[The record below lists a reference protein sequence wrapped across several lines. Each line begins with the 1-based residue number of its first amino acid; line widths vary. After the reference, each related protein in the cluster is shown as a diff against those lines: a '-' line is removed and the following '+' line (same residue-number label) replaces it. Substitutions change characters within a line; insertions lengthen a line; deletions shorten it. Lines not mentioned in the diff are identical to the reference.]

1 MVYYAVKTSFECRR
15 ERHWW
20 SMRKATMRS
29 LTVLFLGALL
39 AALLTSCSGAPGDA
53 PETPAGEVQVT
64 RVTAEEVEEAGEQ
77 VEVTRIVTE
86 IPGTAQTPAL
96 TAPAAT
102 QVPPPA
108 TAPAIEE
115 IAEVE
120 WPGRMRLG
128 ESDVVRLALLPVDD
142 GYVVSAEFP
151 EHEAITETVTLEQLP
166 GYDVIATARLDG
178 VGFSLAPRGDQPQN
192 WQPDRQLTWRWTISP
207 RRSGQQRLS
216 LALTMQWR
224 PEAGRSL
231 PSRQVTT
238 FSRALDVEVVG
249 LLGLSS
255 RQMWAL
261 GLVGGMLALAGGIPL
276 LLHLRRRRPGLRR
289 ARPDRG
295 LRLEPHPKV
304 RLDEEE
310 QALLRALFGGYRR
323 VSVESE
329 FQSGYSGA
337 RTFLALP
344 IRDDGRT
351 DAYTIAKL
359 GAREAI
365 LREYENYE
373 TYVEHTLPP
382 VTARIQ
388 GQPVILNGRRASP
401 GNNGAAALAALR
413 YTFIGAPGQQPL
425 SLRQALLE
433 GDDPALLEALF
444 RTFGPNWW
452 MQRRPYTFRLAT
464 EYDCKL
470 PAHAVLAPAQGTG
483 DALDGRL
490 ALAEVDM
497 TPGQVVSLRHF
508 RVAARETDERAVKL
522 QGEAQ
527 AGQAPLRLHW
537 LGPPPANGATGR
549 VVATRKGLL
558 QERTAGFMH
567 PGLPDPL
574 AQLPGLLA
582 KTVVGSRSIIHGDLN
597 VENVLIGPGDFVWLI
612 DFASTREGHTLFD
625 FAHLGAELVA
635 HVLSKRYT
643 SVEEYL
649 AALEAEEEP
658 LLNQLEE
665 IASRCLADPEKPQE
679 FHAPLILSCLGAL
692 KHKNLDERAR
702 EFLYLTAAYL
712 IQRDP
717 PISNL

>member
-1 MVYYAVKTSFECRR
+1 
-15 ERHWW
+15 
-20 SMRKATMRS
+20 MRKPIIRS
-29 LTVLFLGALL
+29 PLSNLFIAVLVAV
-39 AALLTSCSGAPGDA
+39 LLTSCGAQA
-53 PETPAGEVQVT
+53 PEPPPTAPAAEEPAEEVT
-64 RVTAEEVEEAGEQ
+64 RVITEPVEEEGEE

-86 IPGTAQTPAL
+86 GVPGTAQTPAL
-96 TAPAAT
+96 TAPAVT
-102 QVPPPA
+102 QAPPLA

-151 EHEAITETVTLEQLP
+151 EHETITETVTLEQLA

-192 WQPDRQLTWRWTISP
+192 WQPERQLTWRWTISP

-231 PSRQVTT
+231 PSRQLTT

-249 LLGLSS
+249 PLGLSN
-255 RQMWAL
+255 RQ
-261 GLVGGMLALAGGIPL
+261 MLALALVAGVLALAAGIPL
-276 LLHLRRRRPGLRR
+276 LRRMRPRGQGLQR
-289 ARPDRG
+289 AEPDPA
-295 LRLEPHPKV
+295 LRLEPHPELA
-304 RLDEEE
+304 LDKEE
-310 QALLRALFGGYRR
+310 QTLLRALFRGYSR
-323 VSVESE
+323 VTVESE

-344 IRDDGRT
+344 IRGNGRA

-388 GQPVILNGRRASP
+388 GQPVTVNGRRTVPSS
-401 GNNGAAALAALR
+401 NGAAALAALR
-413 YTFIGAPGQQPL
+413 YTFIGAPGEQPL
-425 SLRQALLE
+425 SLRQALLDGGE
-433 GDDPALLEALF
+433 AALLESLF

-470 PAHAVLAPAQGTG
+470 PAHAVLAPIKGRGET
-483 DALDGRL
+483 LDGRRAPADVDL
-490 ALAEVDM
+490 AV
-497 TPGQVVSLRHF
+497 GQLVSLQRF
-508 RVAARETDERAVKL
+508 RVVARKADGRAVKL
-522 QGEAQ
+522 QGEEGQ
-527 AGQAPLRLHW
+527 AGQPPLRLHW
-537 LGPPPANGATGR
+537 LGPPPSNGAVGR
-549 VVATRKGLL
+549 VVATREGYL
-558 QERTAGFMH
+558 QERTAGFAQH
-567 PGLPDPL
+567 GLPDPL
-574 AQLPGLLA
+574 ARLPALLA

-597 VENVLIGPGDFVWLI
+597 VENVLVGPGDFVWLI

-635 HVLSKRYT
+635 HVLSRRYA
-643 SVEEYL
+643 SVDEYL
-649 AALEAEEEP
+649 AALQAGQES

-665 IASRCLADPEKPQE
+665 IASRCLADPDKPQE
-679 FHAPLILSCLGAL
+679 YRLALVVSCLGAL
-692 KHKNLDERAR
+692 KHNNLDERAR
-702 EFLYLTAAYL
+702 KFLYVTAAYS
-712 IQRDP
+712 IQID
-717 PISNL
+717 NGA

>member
-1 MVYYAVKTSFECRR
+1 
-15 ERHWW
+15 
-20 SMRKATMRS
+20 MRKPI
-29 LTVLFLGALL
+29 VLSPTCQLIVLLLALL
-39 AALLTSCSGAPGDA
+39 LVSCGGAEA
-53 PETPAGEVQVT
+53 PEAPPTAPAAEEPAGEATQAVTEPVQ
-64 RVTAEEVEEAGEQ
+64 EEGEE
-77 VEVTRIVTE
+77 VEVTRVVVTE
-86 IPGTAQTPAL
+86 GVPGTVQTPAL

-102 QVPPPA
+102 QAPPLA

-151 EHEAITETVTLEQLP
+151 EHETITETVALEQLA

-192 WQPDRQLTWRWTISP
+192 WQPERQLTWRWTISP

-216 LALTMQWR
+216 LALTIHWR

-231 PSRQVTT
+231 PSRQLTT

-249 LLGLSS
+249 PLGLSN
-255 RQMWAL
+255 RQ
-261 GLVGGMLALAGGIPL
+261 MLALALVAGVLALAAGFPL
-276 LLHLRRRRPGLRR
+276 LRRLRRRGHGLER
-289 ARPDRG
+289 AQPDPA
-295 LRLEPHPKV
+295 LRLEPHPELA
-304 RLDEEE
+304 LDSEE
-310 QALLRALFGGYRR
+310 QALLRALFRGYSR
-323 VSVESE
+323 VTVESE

-344 IRDDGRT
+344 IRGNGRA

-388 GQPVILNGRRASP
+388 GQPVTVNGRRTVS
-401 GNNGAAALAALR
+401 GSNGAKALAALR
-413 YTFIGAPGQQPL
+413 YTFIGAPGEQPL
-425 SLRQALLE
+425 SLRQALLDGGE
-433 GDDPALLEALF
+433 GALLESLF

-470 PAHAVLAPAQGTG
+470 PAHAVLAPANGPG
-483 DALDGRL
+483 KALDGRL
-490 ALAEVDM
+490 APAEVELE
-497 TPGQVVSLRHF
+497 TGQLISLRRFHV
-508 RVAARETDERAVKL
+508 VARKWDDRAVKL

-527 AGQAPLRLHW
+527 SGQPPLRLHW
-537 LGPPPANGATGR
+537 MGPPPSNGAVGR
-549 VVATRKGLL
+549 VVATREEFL
-558 QERTAGFMH
+558 QERTAGFAQH
-567 PGLPDPL
+567 GLPDPL
-574 AQLPGLLA
+574 ARLPALLA

-597 VENVLIGPGDFVWLI
+597 VENVLVGPGDFVWLI

-635 HVLSKRYT
+635 HVLSRRYT
-643 SVEEYL
+643 SAGDYL
-649 AALEAEEEP
+649 VALQAGQEP
-658 LLNQLEE
+658 LLNKLEQ
-665 IASRCLADPEKPQE
+665 IASRCLADPDRPQE
-679 FHAPLILSCLGAL
+679 YRLPLVLSCLGAL
-692 KHKNLDERAR
+692 KHKNVDERAS
-702 EFLYLTAAYL
+702 EFLYITAAHL
-712 IQRDP
+712 IQRDFAD
-717 PISNL
+717 